1 MPQYFSPGVY
11 IEELVGPHPIQ
22 GVSTSITGMVGVTAR
37 GPTDG
42 KPKLVTNFNEYQ
54 STFGG
59 FLQTPEATLMRQW
72 ENSANLEG
80 GAWWLFPLQVKG
92 FFDNGGQ
99 QLYVKRVFSGGND
112 PATAAAASP
121 IGGLVAEVTKDA
133 PVGATTLALRHL
145 FGIQQGTQVTI
156 LNGITGQHVG
166 QPTVSAYNGTQGTIT
181 LDAALT
187 QEVRVARGDVV
198 VIADPPLA
206 DPAKPPTDP
215 ANATATFQTGTS
227 QEKALGEW
235 GNGVQAQI
243 RPMVGATMS
252 LPSPT
257 ASLAITTLS
266 QDVGANVGQVVV
278 PAAAGTFD
286 ASIDNQ
292 QVVIAGQRFLA
303 SSATVS
309 AGELTF
315 TITPAAHTA
324 WQSGLAVQRLRTAVL
339 AGNTQLSV
347 NGAQKLYTGAIV
359 ELDNGTQ
366 KETHTVTSVSGT
378 MVTFDAA
385 LANSYVETDWLR
397 VFEAE
402 VLVRYQPT
410 GGQLVEEDFTNLR
423 IADAGTPLGNDP
435 NSLWVA
441 VNNQSKLVTLEPGAA
456 FSTVPTEFPTAFTQD
471 PAPRLG
477 GWLTLSGGDDKL
489 GSLTVEDFVGVDGGS
504 GHRTG
509 IQALEDIDEIAIC
522 AVPGM
527 WSQTVQGALIDHCEL
542 LKDRFAILDPPD
554 GLDIDGIGAFRQVF
568 DTEYSA
574 LYYPWCVTADPSPN
588 APSGSNIHLPPSG
601 LMAGIYA
608 DTDQNRGVHKAPAN
622 TVIHGI
628 NLVGGLAADVTKREQ
643 DVLNPV
649 GINALR
655 FFPGRGELVWG
666 ARTLSSDTDWKY
678 INVRRLFI
686 YVEKSIFNGTQW
698 VVFEPNNDQLWALVR
713 QSISAFLTTVWQTG
727 ALAGTTPDQA
737 FFVQCDRTT
746 MSQDDLDNGRLI
758 CIVGLAPV
766 FPAEFV
772 IFRFEQKTADSQQS

>member
-1 MPQYFSPGVY
+1 MPQYLSPGVY

-22 GVSTSITGMVGVTAR
+22 GVSTSITGVVGVTVS

-42 KPKLVTNFNEYQ
+42 KPKLVTNFNDYQ
-54 STFGG
+54 RIFGG
-59 FLQTPEATLMRQW
+59 FLPVPDADVVRQW
-72 ENSANLEG
+72 GNPTNLEG
-80 GAWWLFPLQVKG
+80 GAWWLFPLEVKG

-112 PATAAAASP
+112 AATAASGSP
-121 IGGLVAEVTKDA
+121 VRGLVAEVTKDA
-133 PVGATTLALRHL
+133 AAGANTLALRHL
-145 FGIQQGTQVTI
+145 FGIQHGTPVHI
-156 LNGITGQHVG
+156 VRGDTGQSIV
-166 QPTVSAYNGTQGTIT
+166 QPPPTVSAYNGTLGTIT
-181 LDAALT
+181 LDADLP

-198 VIADPPLA
+198 VISAPPLA
-206 DPAKPPTDP
+206 DPAKPATDP
-215 ANATATFQTGTS
+215 ANATATFQAT
-227 QEKALGEW
+227 ALGDW
-235 GNGVQAQI
+235 GNGVRAQI
-243 RPMVGATMS
+243 RPMAGATMS

-257 ASLAITTLS
+257 PGMLAITTLS
-266 QDVGANVGQVVV
+266 QDVAAGDTHVVV
-278 PAAAGTFD
+278 PEAAGTFD
-286 ASIDNQ
+286 VSIDNQ
-292 QVVIAGQRFLA
+292 QVVIAGQRFVA
-303 SSATVS
+303 SGAAVN
-309 AGELTF
+309 AGQLTF
-315 TITPAAHTA
+315 TITPATRAA
-324 WQSGLAVQRLRTAVL
+324 WKSGLAVQRLRTAVL
-339 AGNTQLSV
+339 AGNTQVSV

-359 ELDNGTQ
+359 ELDNGIH
-366 KETHTVTSVSGT
+366 KEFRTVMSVSGT
-378 MVTFDAA
+378 VVTFDSA
-385 LANSYVETDWLR
+385 LVNSYVETDWLR

-402 VLVRYQPT
+402 VLVSYQPAN
-410 GGQLVEEDFTNLR
+410 GQPVQEDFTNLR

-441 VNNQSKLVTLEPGAA
+441 VNNQSQLVTLEPGAA
-456 FSTVPTEFPTAFTQD
+456 FSTVPTEFPTTLTQG
-471 PAPRLG
+471 PASRLG

-489 GSLTVEDFVGVDGGS
+489 GSLSVEDFVGVDGGS

-509 IQALEDIDEIAIC
+509 IQALEDIDVIAIC

-554 GLDIDGIGAFRQVF
+554 GLDIDGIGSFRQVF
-568 DTEYSA
+568 DTEYAA
-574 LYYPWCVTADPSPN
+574 LYYPWCVTADPSPG
-588 APSGSNIHLPPSG
+588 APSGSDIHMPPSG

-608 DTDQNRGVHKAPAN
+608 DTDTNRGVHKAPAN

-686 YVEKSIFNGTQW
+686 FIEKSIFNGTQW
-698 VVFEPNNDQLWALVR
+698 VVFEPNNEQLWALVR
-713 QSISAFLTTVWQTG
+713 QSITAFLTTVWQTG
-727 ALAGTTPDQA
+727 ALAGTTQDEA

-746 MSQDDLDNGRLI
+746 MTQDDLDNGRLI
-758 CIVGLAPV
+758 CIIGLAPV

-772 IFRFEQKTADSQQS
+772 IFRFEQKTAISQS